1 MSYQNLDNEEILR
14 LAISAIDQDNHVEA
28 ISLLKGL
35 LERDSNHVFA
45 NYLLAAEHAQIGMVD
60 RAEAGFSRTV
70 ALAPDFN
77 IARFQL
83 GQIHLVKGDNSAAK
97 LVLEPLTRSADQNQ
111 ELSHYAKG
119 LVALTEDNVEMAVSE
134 LQAGLAYQHEI
145 PALAADMR
153 RIVSN
158 LAGSQPHGADM
169 GATILAPHSPQ
180 NIYMF
185 GYKSDN

>member
-45 NYLLAAEHAQIGMVD
+45 NYLLAAEHAQIGMDD

-70 ALAPDFN
+70 ALAPEFN

-97 LVLEPLTRSADQNQ
+97 LALEPLTRISDQNQ

-119 LVALTEDNVEMAVSE
+119 LLALTDNNTEMAIAD
-134 LQAGLAYQHEI
+134 LQLGLACQHEI
-145 PALAADMR
+145 PALAADMQK
-153 RIVSN
+153 IVDN
-158 LAGSQPHGADM
+158 LIG
-169 GATILAPHSPQ
+169 I
-180 NIYMF
+180 
-185 GYKSDN
+185 KS